1 MRYEKNDR
9 SLYDPEFPGDEE
21 EESEPEIELTREE
34 RRWIALGALKSTL
47 LIALLYIIAGALL
60 IWLMLAI
67 WT

>member
-9 SLYDPEFPGDEE
+9 SLYDPELQGDEE
-21 EESEPEIELTREE
+21 EASEPEIELTREE

>member
-1 MRYEKNDR
+1 MKY
-9 SLYDPEFPGDEE
+9 PEEELISDGLEVPEE
-21 EESEPEIELTREE
+21 EEEEKPEITLTKEE

-47 LIALLYIIAGALL
+47 MIASVYLIGAALL